1 MAKNLK
7 LTALASIIVHCTQ
20 PTGYRRGGI
29 AHTSGKQTISAEA
42 LTQQQLEAIENDPR
56 LSVQAVPLDASTA
69 QNPQLDANNLG
80 ANLDQKTELYQLVDY
95 TQAPQE
101 LQPIIALIIGA
112 QMTEKPKCEQVT
124 FEAPGE
130 TEGEVISVKVSAQDR
145 DAAWQWLLGADA
157 EAKAKAG
164 EGE

>member
-7 LTALASIIVHCTQ
+7 LTALASIIVNCTQ

-29 AHTSGKQTISAEA
+29 SLTSGKQTIQADA
-42 LTQQQLEAIENDPR
+42 LTEQQLSALENDPR

-80 ANLDQKTELYQLVDY
+80 ANLDAPKLYAQVDY
-95 TQAPQE
+95 TQAPIE
-101 LQPIIALIIGA
+101 LQPVIALMIDA
-112 QMTEKPKCEQVT
+112 QFAEQPSCAQVAY
-124 FEAPGE
+124 EAPGE
-130 TEGEVISVKVSAQDR
+130 TEGEVVKVKVPALTR
-145 DAAWQWLLGADA
+145 DLAWQWLQ
-157 EAKAKAG
+157 EAAKAG

>member
-69 QNPQLDANNLG
+69 QNPQLDADNMG
-80 ANLDQKTELYQLVDY
+80 TNLDAPKLYAQVDY
-95 TQAPQE
+95 TQAPIE
-101 LQPIIALIIGA
+101 LQPVIALMIDA
-112 QMTEKPKCEQVT
+112 QMELKPVVDQVAY
-124 FEAPGE
+124 EAPGE
-130 TEGEVISVKVSAQDR
+130 TEGEVVKVKVSAAQR
-145 DAAWQWLLGADA
+145 DDAWQWLQDA
-157 EAKAKAG
+157 AKAG

>member
-7 LTALASIIVHCTQ
+7 LTALAAIIVHCTQ

-29 AHTSGKQTISAEA
+29 SLTSGKQTLPAEQ
-42 LTQQQLEAIENDPR
+42 LTQKQLEAIENDPR

-80 ANLDQKTELYQLVDY
+80 ADLDAPKLYANVDY
-95 TQAPQE
+95 TQAPIE
-101 LQPIIALIIGA
+101 LQPVIALMIDA
-112 QMTEKPKCEQVT
+112 QFAEQPSCAQVGY
-124 FEAPGE
+124 EAPAE
-130 TEGEVISVKVSAQDR
+130 TEGEVVKVKVPALTR
-145 DAAWQWLLGADA
+145 DLAWQWLQ
-157 EAKAKAG
+157 EAAKAG

>member
-29 AHTSGKQTISAEA
+29 AHTSGKQTISADA

-69 QNPQLDANNLG
+69 QNPQLDADNMG
-80 ANLDQKTELYQLVDY
+80 TNLDAPKLYAQVDY
-95 TQAPQE
+95 TQAPIE
-101 LQPIIALIIGA
+101 LQPVIALMIDA
-112 QMTEKPKCEQVT
+112 QFAEQPSCAQVAY
-124 FEAPGE
+124 EAPGE
-130 TEGEVISVKVSAQDR
+130 TEGEVVKIKVSAAQR
-145 DAAWQWLLGADA
+145 DEAWQWLQDA
-157 EAKAKAG
+157 AKAG

>member
-69 QNPQLDANNLG
+69 QNPQLDADNLG
-80 ANLDQKTELYQLVDY
+80 ANLDAPKLYAQVDT
-95 TQAPQE
+95 TQAPIE
-101 LQPIIALIIGA
+101 LQPVIALMIDA
-112 QMTEKPKCEQVT
+112 QMELKPVVDQVAY
-124 FEAPGE
+124 EAPGE
-130 TEGEVISVKVSAQDR
+130 TEGEVVKVKVSAAQR
-145 DAAWQWLLGADA
+145 DDAWQWLQDA
-157 EAKAKAG
+157 AKAG

>member
-7 LTALASIIVHCTQ
+7 LTALASIIVNCTQ

-29 AHTSGKQTISAEA
+29 SLTSGKQTLPAEQ
-42 LTQQQLEAIENDPR
+42 LTQEQLEAIENDPR

-80 ANLDQKTELYQLVDY
+80 ANLDAPKLYAQVDY
-95 TQAPQE
+95 TQAPIE
-101 LQPIIALIIGA
+101 LQPVIALMIDA
-112 QMTEKPKCEQVT
+112 QFAEQPSCAQVAY
-124 FEAPGE
+124 EAPGE
-130 TEGEVISVKVSAQDR
+130 TEGEVVKVKVPALTR
-145 DAAWQWLLGADA
+145 DLAWQWLQ
-157 EAKAKAG
+157 EAAKAG

>member
-29 AHTSGKQTISAEA
+29 THTSGKQTIPADA

-69 QNPQLDANNLG
+69 QNPQLDADNVG
-80 ANLDQKTELYQLVDY
+80 ANLDAPKLYAQVDT
-95 TQAPQE
+95 TQAPIE
-101 LQPIIALIIGA
+101 LQPVIALMIDA
-112 QMTEKPKCEQVT
+112 QMKIKPVVEQVAY
-124 FEAPGE
+124 EAPGE
-130 TEGEVISVKVSAQDR
+130 NEGDVIKVKVPALTR
-145 DAAWQWLLGADA
+145 DLAWQWLQ
-157 EAKAKAG
+157 EAAKED

>member
-29 AHTSGKQTISAEA
+29 AHTSGKQTISADA

-69 QNPQLDANNLG
+69 QNSQLDADNMG
-80 ANLDQKTELYQLVDY
+80 TNLDAPKLYAQVDY
-95 TQAPQE
+95 TQAPIE
-101 LQPIIALIIGA
+101 LQPVIALMIDA
-112 QMTEKPKCEQVT
+112 QMELKPVVDQVAY
-124 FEAPGE
+124 EAPGE
-130 TEGEVISVKVSAQDR
+130 TEGEVVKIKVSAAQR
-145 DAAWQWLLGADA
+145 DEAWQWLQDA
-157 EAKAKAG
+157 AKAG

>member
-69 QNPQLDANNLG
+69 QNPQLDADNLG
-80 ANLDQKTELYQLVDY
+80 ANLDAPKLYAQVDY
-95 TQAPQE
+95 TQAPIE
-101 LQPIIALIIGA
+101 LQPVIALMIDA
-112 QMTEKPKCEQVT
+112 QFAEQPSCAQVAY
-124 FEAPGE
+124 EAPGE
-130 TEGEVISVKVSAQDR
+130 TEGEVVKIKVSAAQR
-145 DAAWQWLLGADA
+145 DEAWQWLQDA
-157 EAKAKAG
+157 AKAG

>member
-69 QNPQLDANNLG
+69 QNPQLDADNMG
-80 ANLDQKTELYQLVDY
+80 TNLDAPKLYAQVDY
-95 TQAPQE
+95 TQAPIE
-101 LQPIIALIIGA
+101 LQPVIALMIDA
-112 QMTEKPKCEQVT
+112 QMELKPVVEQVAY
-124 FEAPGE
+124 EAPGE
-130 TEGEVISVKVSAQDR
+130 TDGEVVKIKVSAAQR
-145 DAAWQWLLGADA
+145 DAAWQWLQDT
-157 EAKAKAG
+157 AKAG

>member
-69 QNPQLDANNLG
+69 QKPQLDADNMG
-80 ANLDQKTELYQLVDY
+80 TNLDAPKLYTQVDY
-95 TQAPQE
+95 TQAPIE
-101 LQPIIALIIGA
+101 LQPVIALMIDA
-112 QMTEKPKCEQVT
+112 QMELKPVVEQVAY
-124 FEAPGE
+124 EAPGE
-130 TEGEVISVKVSAQDR
+130 TEGEVVKIKVSAAQR
-145 DAAWQWLLGADA
+145 DAAWQWLQDA
-157 EAKAKAG
+157 AKAG

>member
-7 LTALASIIVHCTQ
+7 LTALAAIIVHCTQ

-29 AHTSGKQTISAEA
+29 SLTSGKQTLPAEQ
-42 LTQQQLEAIENDPR
+42 LTQEQLEAIENDPR

-80 ANLDQKTELYQLVDY
+80 ADLDAPKLYANVDY
-95 TQAPQE
+95 TQAPIE
-101 LQPIIALIIGA
+101 LQPVIALMIDA
-112 QMTEKPKCEQVT
+112 QFAEQPSCAQVAY
-124 FEAPGE
+124 EAPGE
-130 TEGEVISVKVSAQDR
+130 TEGEVVKVKVPALTR
-145 DAAWQWLLGADA
+145 DLAWQWLQDA
-157 EAKAKAG
+157 AKAG

>member
-29 AHTSGKQTISAEA
+29 AHPSGKNTIAAIE

-56 LSVQAVPLDASTA
+56 LSVQVVPLDSSTA
-69 QNPQLDANNLG
+69 QNPQLDADNMG
-80 ANLDQKTELYQLVDY
+80 ANLDAPKLYAQVDT
-95 TQAPQE
+95 TQAPIE
-101 LQPIIALIIGA
+101 LQPVIALMIDA
-112 QMTEKPKCEQVT
+112 QMEIKPVVEQVAY
-124 FEAPGE
+124 EAPGE
-130 TEGEVISVKVSAQDR
+130 NEGDVIKVKVPALTR
-145 DAAWQWLLGADA
+145 DLAWQWLQEA
-157 EAKAKAG
+157 AKAD

>member
-29 AHTSGKQTISAEA
+29 SLTSGKQTIQADA
-42 LTQQQLEAIENDPR
+42 LTEHQLSALENDPR

-69 QNPQLDANNLG
+69 QNPQLDADNMG
-80 ANLDQKTELYQLVDY
+80 ADLDAPVLYANVDT
-95 TQAPQE
+95 TQAPIE
-101 LQPIIALIIGA
+101 LQPVIALMIDA
-112 QMTEKPKCEQVT
+112 QFAEQPSCAQVAY
-124 FEAPGE
+124 EAPGE
-130 TEGEVISVKVSAQDR
+130 TEGEVVKVKVPALTR
-145 DAAWQWLLGADA
+145 DLAWQWLQ
-157 EAKAKAG
+157 EAAKAG

>member
-29 AHTSGKQTISAEA
+29 AHKSGKQTISAEA

-69 QNPQLDANNLG
+69 QNPQLDADNMGSDLDAPKLY
-80 ANLDQKTELYQLVDY
+80 ANVDY
-95 TQAPQE
+95 TQAPIE
-101 LQPIIALIIGA
+101 LQPVIALMIDA
-112 QMTEKPKCEQVT
+112 QMELKPVVEQVAY
-124 FEAPGE
+124 EAPGE
-130 TEGEVISVKVSAQDR
+130 TEGEVVKIKVSAAQR
-145 DAAWQWLLGADA
+145 DAAWQWLQ
-157 EAKAKAG
+157 EATKTG

>member
-20 PTGYRRGGI
+20 PAGYRRGGI
-29 AHTSGKQTISAEA
+29 THKSGKQTIAADA

-69 QNPQLDANNLG
+69 QNPQLDADNVG
-80 ANLDQKTELYQLVDY
+80 ANLDALKLYDKVDY
-95 TQAPQE
+95 TQAPIE
-101 LQPIIALIIGA
+101 LQPVIALMIDA
-112 QMTEKPKCEQVT
+112 QFAEQPSCAQVAY
-124 FEAPGE
+124 EAPGE
-130 TEGEVISVKVSAQDR
+130 TEGEVVKVKVPALTR
-145 DAAWQWLLGADA
+145 DLAWQWLL
-157 EAKAKAG
+157 EAAKAG

>member
-29 AHTSGKQTISAEA
+29 AHTSGKNTIDAIE
-42 LTQQQLEAIENDPR
+42 LTQEQLEAIENDPR

-69 QNPQLDANNLG
+69 QNPQLDADNLG
-80 ANLDQKTELYQLVDY
+80 ANLDAPKLYTQVDY
-95 TQAPQE
+95 TQAPIE
-101 LQPIIALIIGA
+101 LQPVIALMIDA
-112 QMTEKPKCEQVT
+112 QMELKPVVEQVAY
-124 FEAPGE
+124 EAPGE
-130 TEGEVISVKVSAQDR
+130 TEGEVVKVKVPAAQR
-145 DAAWQWLLGADA
+145 DEAWQWLQNA
-157 EAKAKAG
+157 AKAG